1 MNRRAIVSTLVA
13 VLVLGLAGW
22 VIAHTRW
29 EEVEIDDPARGAA
42 ATDETYSLRRVLA
55 GAGAT
60 LQVRTSMEPLP
71 PARGT
76 LLLESSLWDI
86 FPERDARLKT
96 WVEQGGHLVV
106 LGRFGRGELLRWV
119 PLAFGKSR
127 APAKHKPRAD
137 TPPVVRVD
145 AASAPPVADTDG
157 DEDVP
162 VVGKQLPRM
171 NEREE
176 RLARRLLEPHGAG
189 HDCADFRETGEPAY
203 EPDRVLRGCT
213 PAGAIYPLNRVAPT
227 WRLDGPRGTLA
238 LRVPVG
244 RGDVTGVAPDLA
256 IDNRALLQGDN
267 ALIAA
272 AVLQAMP
279 GRAVWIVEDEARE
292 PLVAWLWH
300 EARTPALLALAAI
313 ALALWRLMVR
323 FGPREAVPPRA
334 RRSMGE
340 QVRGTGHFIAG
351 SDARALHA
359 ATRLAFEAEARRR
372 VQGWAD
378 LEEAARIEALV
389 ASLPHPQAIDRAA
402 LRASMNIGG
411 GATPAQVVTAI
422 AALEQARRAL
432 LRAPAASSH

>member
-1 MNRRAIVSTLVA
+1 VNRRALFPALVA
-13 VLVLGLAGW
+13 ALVLALVAW
-22 VIAHTRW
+22 VIVHTRW
-29 EEVEIDDPARGAA
+29 EEVEVDDPARGAA
-42 ATDETYSLRRVLA
+42 ATDETYALRRVLA

-60 LQVRTSMEPLP
+60 LELRTSMEPLP

-106 LGRFGRGELLRWV
+106 LGRFGRGDLLRWV
-119 PLAFGKSR
+119 PLAFGKPH
-127 APAKHKPRAD
+127 APATHKPGAGAA
-137 TPPVVRVD
+137 PVVRAE
-145 AASAPPVADTDG
+145 AASAPAGADEDG

-176 RLARRLLEPHGAG
+176 RLARRIFERHGAG
-189 HDCADFRETGEPAY
+189 HDCADFQETGAPAY
-203 EPDRVLRGCT
+203 EPGRVLRGCT
-213 PAGAIYPLNRVAPT
+213 PAGAVHALIRVAPT

-244 RGDVTGVAPDLA
+244 RGDVTGVAPNLA
-256 IDNRALLQGDN
+256 IANRDLLQGDN

-272 AVLQAMP
+272 AVLQATP

-340 QVRGTGHFIAG
+340 QVRGTGRFIAG
-351 SDARALHA
+351 SDTRALHA
-359 ATRLAFEAEARRR
+359 ATRQAFETVARRR
-372 VQGWAD
+372 VEGWAD
-378 LEEAARIEALV
+378 LDDATRIDALA
-389 ASLPHPQAIDRAA
+389 ASLPPPQALDRAA

-411 GATPAQVVTAI
+411 GATPAQVVAAI
-422 AALEQARRAL
+422 AVLEQARRAL